1 MLPPMRRTARCK
13 NIAPHDLSRVPQLSL
28 LQEPSA
34 SASVAGS
41 IVPKQAVIGRSGRR
55 LRVLDSISSGV
66 HPLPRFT
73 QDDACSQ
80 LRGGGRPHRPSVPDG
95 VPRSKSAATPAYLS
109 GSRGKDSLL
118 LCSQERAKCSAAR
131 HTSSPL
137 PARKTWA
144 LYIASRVSA
153 RQHYDDLAVP
163 LASCRRDLSLMSG
176 RGFIVE

>member
-1 MLPPMRRTARCK
+1 MSPARRHSPEEGCHR
-13 NIAPHDLSRVPQLSL
+13 PL
-28 LQEPSA
+28 
-34 SASVAGS
+34 
-41 IVPKQAVIGRSGRR
+41 SGRR
-55 LRVLDSISSGV
+55 LRVQDSISVGV
-66 HPLPRFT
+66 HPLPLFT

-80 LRGGGRPHRPSVPDG
+80 LCGGGRPHRPSVPDG

-109 GSRGKDSLL
+109 GSCGKDSLL
-118 LCSQERAKCSAAR
+118 FYSQERAKCSAAR

-144 LYIASRVSA
+144 LYIESRVSA
-153 RQHYDDLAVP
+153 CQHYDDLAVP